1 MKKEIVEN
9 TLRVFRK
16 EVILTILEL
25 STLHNCSIVTARR
38 YLRRWGAYTSYNKN
52 GRYYVLP
59 DVPVFDDD
67 GLWCFSDIRFSR
79 YGNLKQTI
87 LHLVENS
94 SEGLE
99 ASAISK
105 RLGFDSHSLLSR
117 LEADSVLRREKYGG
131 RFVYFSAESK
141 TLKKQTE
148 KRQLLPEKPSG
159 ILSDATAVLVLVER
173 IKHPKLGLTRLTERL
188 QKQGLAVELP
198 DLRDFFIRYGL
209 LKKTMDFRR
218 F

>member
-1 MKKEIVEN
+1 MKKEIIEN
-9 TLRVFRK
+9 TLKVFRK
-16 EVILTILEL
+16 AVILNILEL
-25 STLHNCSIVTARR
+25 SELHDCSIVTARR

-59 DVPVFDDD
+59 DVPDFDDD
-67 GLWCFSDIRFSR
+67 GLWRFGDVRFSR

-87 LHLVENS
+87 LHLIENS
-94 SEGLE
+94 PDGIE

-105 RLGFDSHSLLSR
+105 LLGFDSHSLLSR
-117 LEADSVLRREKYGG
+117 LEASSVLRRVKYGN
-131 RFVYFSAESK
+131 RFIYFSVESNAF
-141 TLKKQTE
+141 KKQTE
-148 KRQLLPEKPSG
+148 RRQLLPEKPSG
-159 ILSDATAVLVLVER
+159 ILSDAAAVLVLVER

-198 DLRDFFIRYGL
+198 DVRDFFIRYGL
-209 LKKTMDFRR
+209 LKKTLDFRQ